1 MRKGLLYLIILLCC
15 SLLGNGQ
22 SVNSDT
28 LFTLNNIP
36 FPSKTFIK
44 LYQNGKLLDEHHNIP
59 PIDEALNLYIEFQ
72 VKALEA
78 HKLQIDTIPEVQLE
92 LESYK
97 NQAYDSYLYP
107 VNITPELLQETFN
120 RIQHFVKARHILVKI
135 EGHAT
140 PKDTLEAYNEAKS
153 IYKSLKKGKEFN
165 KLADQHSDDL
175 SVRKNDGE
183 TGYFTTFDMDY
194 PFESSVYNTP
204 KGEFS
209 KPVRTKYGYHIIQ
222 PLDKIKNPGKLKVR
236 HLMLE
241 FSKNSKSEE
250 LKKKADSIYLQL
262 LKGEDFPQLIHKY
275 SNDITSK
282 KNKGELPWFGQFET
296 HKKIEKAAFQL
307 KMKNEYSKPIKTEF
321 GYHIIQ
327 LLDKKD
333 YSSFDTCKEELLALL
348 YNDDRSRISKHELI
362 EKLKKEYQ
370 FTEYIERLANFHSI
384 LDYAYADLWQ
394 PLFTIDGLD
403 YSQESFADF
412 LSKQASKDIYE
423 NFKEYI
429 NRLYVSFTNNSI
441 LAHYKKSLQEDNP
454 ELKSLLKQYED
465 GVLVYFITKYKIWD
479 QSTKNIKGLA
489 LYFKQNSEKYGK
501 NADLSEIKT
510 KVLKDYRMELEKIW
524 LNELKKNYSLSIK
537 KSTFLKI
544 ANNKNE

>member
-1 MRKGLLYLIILLCC
+1 MRKGLLYLIILVGC
-15 SLLGNGQ
+15 SFLGNGQ
-22 SVNSDT
+22 SVKTDT

-44 LYQNGKLLDEHHNIP
+44 LYQNGKLLDEHHNILP
-59 PIDEALNLYIEFQ
+59 FEEALNLYIEFQ
-72 VKALEA
+72 IKALEA
-78 HKLQIDTIPEVQLE
+78 HRLKIDTMPDVQRE

-97 NQAYDSYLYP
+97 KQAYDSYLYP
-107 VNITPELLQETFN
+107 VNITSELLQETFN

-140 PKDTLEAYNEAKS
+140 PKDTLEAYNEAKN
-153 IYKSLKKGKEFN
+153 IYNSLKKGKGFN

-183 TGYFTTFDMDY
+183 TGYFTVFDMDY

-222 PLDKIKNPGKLKVR
+222 HLDKIENPGKIKIR

-241 FSKNSKSEE
+241 FSEKSNPIE

-262 LKGEDFPQLIHKY
+262 LRGEDFIQLIQKY
-275 SNDITSK
+275 SDDITSK
-282 KNKGELPWFGQFET
+282 KNKGELPWFGLFET
-296 HKKIEKAAFQL
+296 HRKIEKAAFQL
-307 KMKNEYSKPIKTEF
+307 KEKNEYSKPIKTEF

-327 LLDKKD
+327 LLKRKN
-333 YSSFDTCKEELLALL
+333 YSSFEVCKEELSANL
-348 YNDDRSRISKHELI
+348 YNDNRSRISKYKLL

-370 FTEYIERLANFHSI
+370 FTEYKERLSNFHSI

-394 PLFTIDGLD
+394 PLFSIDGID
-403 YSQESFADF
+403 YSQESFANF

-441 LAHYKKSLQEDNP
+441 LAHYKKRLQEENP
-454 ELKSLLKQYED
+454 ELKSLLKEYED

-479 QSTKNIKGLA
+479 QSTKNKNDLI
-489 LYFKQNSEKYGK
+489 LYFKHNSEKYGK
-501 NADLSEIKT
+501 NADLNKIKT
-510 KVLKDYRMELEKIW
+510 KVLKDYRMELEKLW
-524 LNELKKNYSLSIK
+524 LNELKNKYSLSIK